1 MFRRIELYREEN
13 RKAGEKT
20 DGDKKADKEEIV
32 SETDEQ
38 KKEEMEVKLTQTMG
52 EIRVKN
58 FAQSEN
64 KGESSK
70 AAERL

>member
-1 MFRRIELYREEN
+1 MRRIQHYREES
-13 RKAGEKT
+13 RKAGGKT
-20 DGDKKADKEEIV
+20 GGDKKADKEEIV
-32 SETDEQ
+32 SETDEE
-38 KKEEMEVKLTQTMG
+38 KKEEMEVKLSQTMG

-70 AAERL
+70 VAERL